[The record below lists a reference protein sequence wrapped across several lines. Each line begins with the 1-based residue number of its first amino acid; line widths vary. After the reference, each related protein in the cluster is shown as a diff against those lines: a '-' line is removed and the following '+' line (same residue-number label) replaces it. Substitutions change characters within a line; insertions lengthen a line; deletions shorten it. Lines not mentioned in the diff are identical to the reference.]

1 MANKVAI
8 VTDSTAYLPEEWIKK
23 FNIRVAAS
31 IVIFGDEQL
40 RDYYDI
46 SAEAFFDRLA
56 SSEVMPT
63 TAQPTPLD
71 FKEIYDELLADGY
84 DILGI
89 HISHKL
95 SGTFASAE
103 AAKAMFPEANIENI
117 DTLSASMGEGWPVLM
132 ASRAAAAGKTLAECK
147 AVAERACQNTYVC
160 LTVDTLEFLHRGGRI
175 GGAQHLLG
183 TALNL
188 KPLLE
193 LRDGQIEPL
202 EKVRT
207 RKKALSRLVEV
218 TVERIGN
225 TRPVY
230 IAALHANAEQEAK
243 QVLDEITKLV
253 KPKETAITFVS
264 AAVGTHAGPGT
275 VGLAFM
281 AGYEE

>member
-8 VTDSTAYLPEEWIKK
+8 VTDSTAYIPPEWIEE
-23 FNIRVAAS
+23 FGIRICAS
-31 IVIFGDEQL
+31 IVIFGNEQM

-46 SAEAFFDRLA
+46 TAEQFFTRLKN
-56 SSEVMPT
+56 SDVMPT

-71 FKEIYDELLADGY
+71 FKEIYDDLLSQGY

-95 SGTFASAE
+95 SGTYASAV
-103 AAKAMFPEANIENI
+103 AAQAMLPDANIEVI

-132 ASRAAAAGKTLAECK
+132 AARAAAAGKSLAECK

-160 LTVDTLEFLHRGGRI
+160 LTVETLDYLHRGGRI

-207 RKKALSRLVEV
+207 RKKALKRLVEV
-218 TVERIGN
+218 TVERIGDV
-225 TRPVY
+225 RPVY
-230 IAALHANAEQEAK
+230 IAALHANAEEEAR
-243 QVLDEITKLV
+243 QVLDEISAIV
-253 KPKETAITFVS
+253 EPKETAITFVS

-275 VGLAFM
+275 IGLAFM
-281 AGYEE
+281 AGYKE

>member
-1 MANKVAI
+1 MGNKVVI
-8 VTDSTAYLPEEWIKK
+8 VTDSTAYIPPEWIKQYG
-23 FNIRVAAS
+23 IRVCAS
-31 IVIFGDEQL
+31 IVIFGSEQM

-46 SAEAFFDRLA
+46 TAEQFFTRLKD
-56 SSEVMPT
+56 SKVMPT

-71 FKEIYDELLADGY
+71 FKEIYDDLLTKGH

-103 AAKAMFPEANIENI
+103 AAKAMLPDANIENI

-132 ASRAAAAGKTLAECK
+132 AARAATAGKSLAECK
-147 AVAERACQNTYVC
+147 AVAMKACENTYVC
-160 LTVDTLEFLHRGGRI
+160 LTVETLDFLHRGGRI

-193 LRDGQIEPL
+193 LRNAQIEPL

-207 RKKALSRLVEV
+207 RKKALKRLVEV
-218 TVERIGN
+218 TVERIGDV
-225 TRPVY
+225 RPVY
-230 IAALHANAEQEAK
+230 IAALHANAEEEAK
-243 QVLDEITKLV
+243 QVLDEICAIV

-275 VGLAFM
+275 IGLAFM